1 MYRCIAGILVLLILT
16 SIFTGCGVFTGKD
29 DSHTDSPKPTDKL
42 APTLPS
48 GPDETPEPSDPSGVD
63 RDNMP
68 SIVWVVDSITMLTLT
83 DDIRSE
89 LNLMLKK
96 QGCEYQVV
104 FKSLDH
110 MNYLKN
116 LRSMIENEEQVDI
129 LFSGIKSA
137 DQMPYY
143 YTLAKEGFYE
153 PLNDYLN
160 TEVGRKLWNSIPEKQ
175 WDAMKYGNIIY
186 GIDASTQGI
195 FGVAANMFNEKLVNK
210 YGFSV
215 GQLKKPIWEL
225 GDIFEKVYS
234 NNENKEFSV
243 IYPPDLTSPIFIQGD
258 KFSLTKAVFMN
269 VNRDEQ
275 PFISVLDDRVYVD
288 YLRSLCLYASKGYI
302 DTSVEDWQNP
312 DTYFIHTDAMAGK
325 SPEDYIAYRYTDTD
339 GNSGGLIAVTLSDQV
354 VLRSTGF
361 ATGISTFSK
370 NKQEAFDIL
379 SRIYSDT
386 DLTNLLIYGVENRD
400 YQLVNGKV
408 EDRGGSI
415 TALTLG
421 NMFISHPNAEEPR
434 DKQRLYRELWSK
446 SNNRFAGFVL
456 DTEGITEEIR
466 MTNSIIDSLSQ
477 VYKTR
482 PEDFDIFIEKL
493 RKDLEDAGIYR
504 IIDEANSQFMEWEN
518 SKHNN

>member
-1 MYRCIAGILVLLILT
+1 
-16 SIFTGCGVFTGKD
+16 
-29 DSHTDSPKPTDKL
+29 
-42 APTLPS
+42 
-48 GPDETPEPSDPSGVD
+48 
-63 RDNMP
+63 
-68 SIVWVVDSITMLTLT
+68 
-83 DDIRSE
+83 
-89 LNLMLKK
+89 
-96 QGCEYQVV
+96 
-104 FKSLDH
+104 
-110 MNYLKN
+110 
-116 LRSMIENEEQVDI
+116 
-129 LFSGIKSA
+129 
-137 DQMPYY
+137 
-143 YTLAKEGFYE
+143 
-153 PLNDYLN
+153 
-160 TEVGRKLWNSIPEKQ
+160 
-175 WDAMKYGNIIY
+175 
-186 GIDASTQGI
+186 
-195 FGVAANMFNEKLVNK
+195 
-210 YGFSV
+210 
-215 GQLKKPIWEL
+215 
-225 GDIFEKVYS
+225 
-234 NNENKEFSV
+234 
-243 IYPPDLTSPIFIQGD
+243 
-258 KFSLTKAVFMN
+258 
-269 VNRDEQ
+269 
-275 PFISVLDDRVYVD
+275 
-288 YLRSLCLYASKGYI
+288 
-302 DTSVEDWQNP
+302 
-312 DTYFIHTDAMAGK
+312 
-325 SPEDYIAYRYTDTD
+325 
-339 GNSGGLIAVTLSDQV
+339 V

-379 SRIYSDT
+379 SRIYPDT